1 MNAKEISDSTLESV
15 TPADDDLL
23 LIYDTSEGTT
33 GKATLDILKA
43 FFYQPVIIDYTI
55 NIGTVLEGRVYRI
68 GNLVII
74 NISISFSK
82 ITDYTKV
89 LENLPSP
96 NSYVVN
102 FSFTIARTG
111 AELFP
116 ACGYINKDYLTV
128 RLLGGISSGTAYISV
143 SYICK

>member
-15 TPADDDLL
+15 TPADNDLM

-33 GKATLDILKA
+33 GKVPLNILKA
-43 FFYQPVIIDYTI
+43 FFYQPVPVEYTI
-55 NIGTVLEGRVYRI
+55 KNGTVLEGGVFRV

-74 NISISFSK
+74 NISISFTTIS
-82 ITDYTKV
+82 DYTRV

-96 NSYVVN
+96 KFIVVN
-102 FSFTIARTG
+102 FSFTIAKTG
-111 AELFP
+111 SEICS
-116 ACGYINKDYLTV
+116 ACGYIQNNHLDT

-143 SYICK
+143 TYICN